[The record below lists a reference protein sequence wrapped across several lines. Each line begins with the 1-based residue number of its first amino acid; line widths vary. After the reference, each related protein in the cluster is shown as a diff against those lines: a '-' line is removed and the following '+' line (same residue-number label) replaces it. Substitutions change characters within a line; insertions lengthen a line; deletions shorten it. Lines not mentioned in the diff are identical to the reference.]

1 MSNLLWEVCILV
13 FLSLRQHPAETR
25 PLVLVFSV
33 SSVLTIV
40 VKAVQVLVRFPF
52 CLSVKP
58 PVLCLFWASRSATS
72 ARQQVLW
79 GPNDCLFQM
88 VIRAAPLCPGLF
100 LIEAQRSRAQLGA
113 DQLALPTYL
122 PESCWRHLFDHHP
135 SRHRQH
141 YFCFAPLPPCRCH

>member
-1 MSNLLWEVCILV
+1 MWSLHPCVSLIKAGSCWDPTPLFSLFCLLCPH
-13 FLSLRQHPAETR
+13 LRGEGR
-25 PLVLVFSV
+25 
-33 SSVLTIV
+33 
-40 VKAVQVLVRFPF
+40 VRFLL

-58 PVLCLFWASRSATS
+58 PILCLFWASRSATS

-122 PESCWRHLFDHHP
+122 PESCWRHLFDHVIGNITAVLLP
-135 SRHRQH
+135 S
-141 YFCFAPLPPCRCH
+141 PLAVATNQV